1 MIETIFLAWTSV
13 LDPSVILIP
22 LALTTADA
30 IFFTLL
36 DNFL

>member
-1 MIETIFLAWTSV
+1 MIEIIFSSWTAV
-13 LDPSVILIP
+13 IDPSTIMIP
-22 LALTTADA
+22 LALTAADA

>member
-1 MIETIFLAWTSV
+1 MIETIFTSWTFV
-13 LDPSVILIP
+13 IDPGTILIP
-22 LALTTADA
+22 LALTAADA